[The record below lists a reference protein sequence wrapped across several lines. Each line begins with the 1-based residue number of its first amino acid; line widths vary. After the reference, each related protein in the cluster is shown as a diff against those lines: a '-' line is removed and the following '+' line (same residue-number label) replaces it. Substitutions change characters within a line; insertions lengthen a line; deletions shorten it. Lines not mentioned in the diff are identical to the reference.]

1 MGVYFSYSSRLPM
14 LIMEYL
20 PLSLTQCLETHQDL
34 PLSIKYSILLDVANG
49 LNYLHCKRPPV
60 VHRDLSAN
68 NILLTSS
75 LIAKISDLG
84 VSRMANTFLQQ
95 HLTTAPGNAVVMP
108 PEAFQDNPYYDQKL
122 DVFSYG
128 CLVLHVFTQQWPMPT
143 DQYVPSEQSHGMFCL
158 VSEWDRRARYTTAI
172 PNNCPFFPFVKSCL
186 DNKAK
191 KRPTMNDAIVCAQQA
206 ASSVPPI
213 QNQIEIMKQL
223 NSLTQ
228 QVKEIKKQSQ
238 EDIRR
243 LEEKVKQLEHI
254 LSHVAISKE
263 EIDGSKYSE
272 IAKMSCMQNP
282 DTNMEKELSV
292 SPHKAY
298 NGLELQCESTS
309 LQDHVKVNLTGAQMQ
324 SSGPE
329 DKL

>member
-20 PLSLTQCLETHQDL
+20 PLSLTQCLETHQNF
-34 PLSIKYSILLDVANG
+34 PLSVKYSILLDVANG

-75 LIAKISDLG
+75 LTAKISDLG

-95 HLTTAPGNAVVMP
+95 HLTTAPGNVVVMP
-108 PEAFQDNPYYDQKL
+108 PEAFQNNPYYDQKL

-128 CLVLHVFTQQWPMPT
+128 CLVLHVFTHQWPMPT
-143 DQYVPSEQSHGMFCL
+143 DQYVPSEQSPGMFCL
-158 VSEWDRRARYTTAI
+158 VSEWDRRAKYTAAT
-172 PNNCPFFPFVKSCL
+172 PKHSPFFSFVKSCL
-186 DNKAK
+186 DNNPKN
-191 KRPTMNDAIVCAQQA
+191 RPTMSDAIICAQQA

-228 QVKEIKKQSQ
+228 QVEEIKKQSQ

-243 LEEKVKQLEHI
+243 LEEKVQQLEHV
-254 LSHVAISKE
+254 LSLIINSNK
-263 EIDGSKYSE
+263 EIDASHYSD
-272 IAKMSCMQNP
+272 IVQMSFMQSR
-282 DTNMEKELSV
+282 DTGINNKQSLSR
-292 SPHKAY
+292 HKPY
-298 NGLELQCESTS
+298 NRQESQYESTG
-309 LQDHVKVNLTGAQMQ
+309 LHDHVKVNLTETQVQ
-324 SSGPE
+324 SNGPR